1 MNANAV
7 QDARISV
14 LQGRNIKI
22 LTLVGR
28 NFLDIWNGTNAI
40 RSRYSSFL
48 LLFPQYR
55 LRSMETGH
63 LH

>member
-28 NFLDIWNGTNAI
+28 NFLDMEWN
-40 RSRYSSFL
+40 
-48 LLFPQYR
+48 
-55 LRSMETGH
+55 
-63 LH
+63 